1 MRAPVERHTLGQVF
15 CPICTRTVPAELDL
29 RGKRAKVADGE
40 RCPRC
45 QSSLEVAVIVQIPEA
60 A

>member
-1 MRAPVERHTLGQVF
+1 MKAPVVSHTSGLVY

-29 RGKRAKVADGE
+29 RGRRAKVAAGE

-45 QSSLEVAVIVQIPEA
+45 QSSLEVAAIVQIPEA